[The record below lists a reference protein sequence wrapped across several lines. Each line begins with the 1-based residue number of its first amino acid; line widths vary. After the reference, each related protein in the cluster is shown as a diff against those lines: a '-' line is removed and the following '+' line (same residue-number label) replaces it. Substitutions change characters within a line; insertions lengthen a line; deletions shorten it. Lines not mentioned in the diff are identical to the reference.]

1 MSINLTRRDA
11 LKGAMAAG
19 VALAASPYLL
29 NLAGG
34 LQVSPATKAP
44 ALAAAV
50 APVPSAGVS
59 GAAGGDTT
67 VLVIKGDT
75 VRSFSGMQTIKVQ
88 DAVLASRLKSAVQA
102 RME

>member
-19 VALAASPYLL
+19 AALAASPYLL

-34 LQVSPATKAP
+34 LQASPTANIP
-44 ALAAAV
+44 ANASV
-50 APVPSAGVS
+50 APSATGSAS
-59 GAAGGDTT
+59 GKANVDTT

-75 VRSFSGMQTIKVQ
+75 VRSYSGLQTVKVQ
-88 DAVLASRLKSAVQA
+88 DAALASKLKNVVQA
-102 RME
+102 RIE